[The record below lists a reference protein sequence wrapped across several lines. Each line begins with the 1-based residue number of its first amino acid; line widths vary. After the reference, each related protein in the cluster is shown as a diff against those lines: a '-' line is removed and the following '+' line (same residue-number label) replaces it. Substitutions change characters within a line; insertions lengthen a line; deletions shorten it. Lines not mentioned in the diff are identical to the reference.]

1 LTSRSDETRS
11 SPEGNRDRVI
21 AENTETP
28 QFREDDRGSC
38 CACADRLR
46 DALIEVDIYLA
57 NDPDVFRLVSVAKA
71 GEVIGDAIGWDTVRT
86 INERARQ
93 SQQPQQPPQQ
103 PQKGTTTMT
112 TTTAK
117 PKWVEALEESERV
130 LHLAEKANSE
140 NGERDALIRLAATWQ
155 GISDRY
161 KDSGS

>member
-1 LTSRSDETRS
+1 MTSDQSGAAHD
-11 SPEGNRDRVI
+11 
-21 AENTETP
+21 
-28 QFREDDRGSC
+28 GSC
-38 CACADRLR
+38 CARADRLR

-93 SQQPQQPPQQ
+93 SQQPPQQ

-112 TTTAK
+112 TATAK

-130 LHLAEKANSE
+130 LRLAEDATSE
-140 NGERDALIRLAATWQ
+140 NGERDALVRLAGAWRD
-155 GISDRY
+155 ISDRY